1 MAKPPRGSDLVSV
14 LRGLA
19 RVGSAVVDVRSQE
32 VTRAWAT
39 SSLRPAV
46 VEGATKL
53 QEAVATAIQQP
64 QTLQVGYFLV
74 YV

>member
-1 MAKPPRGSDLVSV
+1 MSV

-19 RVGSAVVDVRSQE
+19 RVGSAAVDVRSQE

-46 VEGATKL
+46 LEGATKL
-53 QEAVATAIQQP
+53 QEAVAAAIQQP
-64 QTLQVGYFLV
+64 QTLQVGYLLLCV
-74 YV
+74 QVWGWGGSC